1 MKSKE
6 SIKKYILQD
15 MRMSHIYQPEM
26 LMTILDCGGKATV
39 EEIAKRLLSRDTSQI
54 DYYGERV
61 KQMVGRVLVKNG
73 IVKKDKDI
81 FELIG
86 FEELTESDIAEI
98 RVDCENA
105 LNKFLETRGDTAFS
119 HRSKSSGYISGS
131 IRYRILTRARFRC
144 ELCGISAEDKALEV
158 DHIVPRNKDGS
169 DDESNLQALCY
180 SCNAMKRD
188 TDSTD
193 FRGWNEVYK
202 HREGSCIFCN
212 VDRELIAENELAY
225 AFRDK
230 FPVTDKHTLVVPK
243 RHVPDY
249 FNLYQPELNAIN
261 RLLAEIRGSL
271 MLEDST
277 ITGFNVGTNIGE
289 SSGQTVF
296 HCHIHLI
303 PRRDGDTDS
312 PRGGV
317 RGVIKNKQSYDE

>member
-1 MKSKE
+1 VKSKE

-105 LNKFLETRGDTAFS
+105 LNNFLQTRGDTAFS

-249 FNLYQPELNAIN
+249 FDLYQPELNAIN

>member
-61 KQMVGRVLVKNG
+61 KQMVGRVLVKNR

-86 FEELTESDIAEI
+86 FEELTEPDIAEI
-98 RVDCENA
+98 RADCENA
-105 LNKFLETRGDTAFS
+105 LNEFLKTRGDTAFS

-158 DHIVPRNKDGS
+158 DHIVPRNKGGS

-212 VDRELIAENELAY
+212 IDRELIAENELAY

-249 FNLYQPELNAIN
+249 FDLYQPELNAIN
-261 RLLAEIRGSL
+261 RLLAEIRESL

-303 PRRDGDTDS
+303 PRRDGDTGS

-317 RGVIKNKQSYDE
+317 RGVVSDKQSY

>member
-1 MKSKE
+1 VKSKE

-98 RVDCENA
+98 RADCENA
-105 LNKFLETRGDTAFS
+105 LNNFLQTRGDAAFS

-158 DHIVPRNKDGS
+158 DHIVPRNKEGS

-212 VDRELIAENELAY
+212 VDRELIAENELAC

-249 FNLYQPELNAIN
+249 FDLYQPELNAIN
-261 RLLAEIRGSL
+261 RLLAEIRESL

-317 RGVIKNKQSYDE
+317 RGVIKDKQSY

>member
-249 FNLYQPELNAIN
+249 FDLYQPELNAIN

-317 RGVIKNKQSYDE
+317 RGVISDKQSY

>member
-1 MKSKE
+1 
-6 SIKKYILQD
+6 
-15 MRMSHIYQPEM
+15 MRMAHIYQPEM
-26 LMTILDCGGKATV
+26 LMTILDGGGKATV
-39 EEIAKRLLSRDTSQI
+39 EEIAKRLLSKDTSQI

-61 KQMVGRVLVKNG
+61 KQMVGRVLRKNG

-105 LNKFLETRGDTAFS
+105 LNNFLEKRGDAAFS

-202 HREGSCIFCN
+202 HREESCIFCN

-249 FNLYQPELNAIN
+249 FDLYQPELNAIN
-261 RLLAEIRGSL
+261 RLLAEIRKSL

-277 ITGFNVGTNIGE
+277 ITGFNVGTNVGE

-296 HCHIHLI
+296 HCHVHLI